1 MSRPCSQQESFPRS
15 TLHIGCFPSPV
26 EPFRSLLWHILVGFR
41 GLQGTSWVF
50 SQVLMLQCS
59 HQTARR
65 KHLPVLSPTGHTQTW
80 ILENIQQLQLCNPA
94 AHRECLPAWRVSSHG
109 AVLWCPV
116 QVSGQVRL
124 PRIGLLLLLT
134 EIWLFIENQG
144 VKRGSTSS
152 GLCVRAACRVTVWAG
167 MVQLLPS
174 SSVTLSSL
182 ERSWGEVREPHD
194 LRKGL

>member
-1 MSRPCSQQESFPRS
+1 M
-15 TLHIGCFPSPV
+15 FPSDRTQ
-26 EPFRSLLWHILVGFR
+26 EAS
-41 GLQGTSWVF
+41 SCSF
-50 SQVLMLQCS
+50 SDW
-59 HQTARR
+59 
-65 KHLPVLSPTGHTQTW
+65 HTQTW

-152 GLCVRAACRVTVWAG
+152 GLCVRAACRVMVWAG